1 MEGDRNSAY
10 FHVVAN
16 HRYREKRIEQIMGPG
31 GMVQETRD
39 ILKVAVNFYK
49 ELFKLEDR
57 GNFV

>member
-1 MEGDRNSAY
+1 
-10 FHVVAN
+10 
-16 HRYREKRIEQIMGPG
+16 MGPG